1 MNTKQQ
7 SQNNKYIKKYG
18 MPKSRVK
25 TLEEIGAVYHKMLLE
40 TPANQGETVIEEK
53 KQKKISDPKAKF
65 GTKSGKGGTQAFEQ
79 VKDKKPVLEPK
90 LKNFA
95 HKHSGPDLKQ
105 LREPIDPKNKKFTKD
120 NYFKPEQLS
129 SANESVINSTNVQL
143 IADELGKQ
151 NKTEAYARL
160 CEYKTLWGKDNFTNL
175 PTVAAVNG
183 HTEALEEF
191 FSYVNKNVK
200 NRKENNK

>member
-1 MNTKQQ
+1 
-7 SQNNKYIKKYG
+7 

-40 TPANQGETVIEEK
+40 TPVVQQEPVIEEAK
-53 KQKKISDPKAKF
+53 KKKIADPKAKF
-65 GTKSGKGGTQAFEQ
+65 GTKPGKGGVQAFEQ

-95 HKHSGPDLKQ
+95 HKDSGPDLKQ
-105 LREPIDPKNKKFTKD
+105 LREPVDPKVKKFAKD

-129 SANESVINSTNVQL
+129 SANESVINTKNVEL
-143 IADELGKQ
+143 IVDELNKENKQ
-151 NKTEAYARL
+151 EAYDRL
-160 CEYKTLWGKDNFTNL
+160 CEYKTIWGKDNFVNL
-175 PTVAAVNG
+175 LTVAAVNG
-183 HTEALEEF
+183 NTQALEEF
-191 FSYVNKNVK
+191 FSYINKNVK

>member
-1 MNTKQQ
+1 M

-40 TPANQGETVIEEK
+40 TPVVQQEEVIEEAK
-53 KQKKISDPKAKF
+53 KKKLTDPKAKF
-65 GTKSGKGGTQAFEQ
+65 GTKPGKGGTQAFEQ
-79 VKDKKPVLEPK
+79 VKDKKPVLEPE
-90 LKNFA
+90 LKDFA
-95 HKHSGPDLKQ
+95 HKDSGPDLKQ
-105 LREPIDPKNKKFTKD
+105 LREPIDPQNKKFTKD

-129 SANESVINSTNVQL
+129 SANESVINNKNVEL
-143 IADELGKQ
+143 IVDELTKE

-160 CEYKTLWGKDNFTNL
+160 CEYKTIWGKENFVNL
-175 PTVAAVNG
+175 LTVAAVNG